1 MRKRAK
7 RDLLTLIGVVVVLL
21 AIVTVNIYMRKE
33 GLTAQYEA
41 MRAAIEQKHRE
52 KGDELIDWKELHQ
65 VKGTRRSGATFPDS
79 LKEKD
84 GHLVNLCGFMSPV
97 DQFKNVTEFMLL
109 PVPMTCYFCDAP
121 PMRDI
126 VHVKL
131 NKPADMV
138 NEPVLIGGRL
148 ELHPKEKELF
158 FYTIK
163 DAKWNEAVKDEELS
177 KKNIDAAHKTHLR
190 DGFDKLKNGTPEE
203 TLTPGYTPPANPI
216 SVPSG
221 PLAAPPPPAESA
233 PPAPAPPAA
242 K

>member
-1 MRKRAK
+1 MRRRAK
-7 RDLLTLIGVVVVLL
+7 RDLLTLIGVVVVLS
-21 AIVTVNIYMRKE
+21 AIIGVNLYMRKE
-33 GLTAQYEA
+33 GLRGQYEA
-41 MRAAIEQKHRE
+41 LRAAFEQKHRE

-65 VKGTRRSGATFPDS
+65 VTGTRRSGAAFPDS

-84 GHLVNLCGFMSPV
+84 GHLVNLCGFMSPI

-109 PVPMTCYFCDAP
+109 PVPMTCYFCDSP

-177 KKNIDAAHKTHLR
+177 KKNIDAAHKNHLR
-190 DGFDKLKNGTPEE
+190 DGFQKLKDGTPEE
-203 TLTPGYTPPANPI
+203 SLVPGYKPPANPTSI
-216 SVPSG
+216 PSG
-221 PLAAPPPPAESA
+221 PLALPADPAE
-233 PPAPAPPAA
+233 PAPPAQA
-242 K
+242 PTAAQ